1 MYVHRSGLVE
11 LGGGGKIPE
20 LFTSLCNCF
29 QHLERGELFYV

>member
-11 LGGGGKIPE
+11 LGGGKIPE
-20 LFTSLCNCF
+20 LFTSLRNCF